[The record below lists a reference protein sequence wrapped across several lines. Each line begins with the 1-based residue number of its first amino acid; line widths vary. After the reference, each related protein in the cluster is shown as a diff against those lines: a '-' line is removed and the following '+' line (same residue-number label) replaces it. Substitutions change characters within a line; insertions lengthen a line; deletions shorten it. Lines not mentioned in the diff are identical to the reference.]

1 MGKPEIVSPG
11 GSYEKAIVAAKYWAD
26 AVYVWVPFLS
36 LRMRQNKIKDFD
48 LLKKTVDDLHKL
60 GKKAYL
66 TINIF
71 PRNIDIK
78 IIESTI
84 EKIADVWA
92 DSVIFSDPWVFVLLK
107 KYFKNKVKYHLSTQT
122 NTLNWMSVKF
132 WYDQGVDRIIL
143 ARELNI
149 KEILEIKQK
158 VSEIEL
164 EAFVHGA
171 MCMTYSGRCLLW
183 EYFAGRDWNKGEC
196 SHVCRY
202 KFNVYVEEEKRP
214 WKLLKV
220 EEDETGSFLFS
231 SKDLCTI
238 DHWKELIEA
247 IDAWKI
253 EWRSKSEFYVAATTL
268 AYSHLRDYWWQKRSE
283 EAWEVRRENPVNPV
297 LNPEILNLV
306 YQIPHRQYW
315 DGFLFNDLK
324 KNYPETEEI
333 ETTTKTEAWPL
344 PGHKNY
350 VWTLTD
356 ENFEKDG
363 KIYYGIAPKTNIFPG
378 DKFDVLDYEDVWKK
392 TKIIDVLNENKE
404 PVEKLTCNFKKAYV
418 CGENLRSWNILVK

>member
-1 MGKPEIVSPG
+1 MRKPEIVSPG
-11 GSYEKAIVAAKYWAD
+11 WSYEKAIVAAKYWAD

-36 LRMRQNKIKDFD
+36 LRMRQNKIKDFEM
-48 LLKKTVDDLHKL
+48 LKKTVDDLHKL

-71 PRNIDIK
+71 PRNLDIK

-84 EKIADVWA
+84 EKIAQVWA
-92 DSVIFSDPWVFVLLK
+92 DSVIFSDPGVFVLLK
-107 KYFKNKVKYHLSTQT
+107 KYFKDKVKYHLSTQT
-122 NTLNWMSVKF
+122 NTLNWMAVKF
-132 WYDQGVDRIIL
+132 WYDQWVDRIVL
-143 ARELNI
+143 ARELNV

-158 VSEIEL
+158 VPEVEL

-171 MCMTYSGRCLLW
+171 MCMTYSGRCLLG
-183 EYFAGRDWNKGEC
+183 EYFAGRDGNKWEC

-214 WKLLKV
+214 GKLLKV

-238 DHWKELIEA
+238 DHWKELVEA

-253 EWRSKSEFYVAATTL
+253 EWRSKSEFYVAATSL
-268 AYSHLRDYWWQKRSE
+268 AYSHLRDAYFEWFKP
-283 EAWEVRRENPVNPV
+283 NK
-297 LNPEILNLV
+297 EILDLV
-306 YQIPHRQYW
+306 YKIPHRQYW

-324 KNYPETEEI
+324 KNPPEAEEDCSLQ
-333 ETTTKTEAWPL
+333 TTTKTEAWPL
-344 PGHKNY
+344 PGHKLY

-356 ENFEKDG
+356 ETLEKDG
-363 KIYYGIAPKTNIFPG
+363 KTYFAISPKTNIFPN
-378 DKFDVLDYEDVWKK
+378 DEFEVLDPAKIWKK
-392 TKIIDVLNENKE
+392 TKIIDVLNDKWEK
-404 PVEKLTCNFKKAYV
+404 VEKLTCNFKKAYIL
-418 CGENLRSWNILVK
+418 GENLAPWDILVR

>member
-1 MGKPEIVSPG
+1 MREIVSPG
-11 GSYEKAIVAAKYWAD
+11 GSYQKAIVAAKYWAD
-26 AVYVWVPFLS
+26 AVYVGVPFLS

-71 PRNIDIK
+71 PRNLDIK

-84 EKIADVWA
+84 EKISDVGA
-92 DSVIFSDPWVFVLLK
+92 DSVIFSDPWVYMLLR
-107 KYFKNKVKYHLSTQT
+107 KYLKDKVKYHLSTQT
-122 NTLNWMSVKF
+122 NTLNWMAVKF
-132 WYDQGVDRIIL
+132 WLDQGVDRIVL
-143 ARELNI
+143 ARELNV
-149 KEILEIKQK
+149 KEILEIKEK
-158 VSEIEL
+158 VPQMEL

-183 EYFAGRDWNKGEC
+183 EYFSWRDWNKGEC

-214 WKLLKV
+214 GKLMKV
-220 EEDETGSFLFS
+220 EEDETWSFLFS

-238 DHWKELIEA
+238 DHGEDLVKA

-268 AYSHLRDYWWQKRSE
+268 AYTHLRDIY
-283 EAWEVRRENPVNPV
+283 ENGVEPNDQ
-297 LNPEILNLV
+297 ILNLV

-315 DGFLFNDLK
+315 DWFLFNDLK
-324 KNYPETEEI
+324 KNPPEAEE
-333 ETTTKTEAWPL
+333 EECSLQTTTKTEAGPL
-344 PGHKNY
+344 PGHKTY
-350 VWTLTD
+350 VGTITD
-356 ENFEKDG
+356 EVIEKNWRTYFA
-363 KIYYGIAPKTNIFPG
+363 ISPKNNIFPG
-378 DKFDVLDYEDVWKK
+378 DVFDVLDYEQVWKK
-392 TKIIDVLNENKE
+392 TKIYDVLNENWE
-404 PVEKLTCNFKKAYV
+404 SVDKLTCNFKKAYV
-418 CGENLRSWNILVK
+418 SGENLRPWDILVK

>member
-1 MGKPEIVSPG
+1 MREIVSPG
-11 GSYEKAIVAAKYWAD
+11 WSYEKAIVAAKYWAD

-48 LLKKTVDDLHKL
+48 LLKKTVNDLHKL

-84 EKIADVWA
+84 EKISDVWA
-92 DSVIFSDPWVFVLLK
+92 DSVIFSDPWVYMLLR
-107 KYFKNKVKYHLSTQT
+107 KYLKDKVKYHLSTQT
-122 NTLNWMSVKF
+122 NTLNWMAVQF
-132 WYDQGVDRIIL
+132 WADQGVDRIVL
-143 ARELNI
+143 ARELNVR
-149 KEILEIKQK
+149 EILEIKQK
-158 VSEIEL
+158 VPQMEL

-171 MCMTYSGRCLLW
+171 MCMTYSWRCLLW
-183 EYFAGRDWNKGEC
+183 EYFSWRDWNKWEC

-214 WKLLKV
+214 WKLMKV
-220 EEDETGSFLFS
+220 EEDETWSFLFS

-238 DHWKELIEA
+238 QHWKELVEV

-268 AYSHLRDYWWQKRSE
+268 AYSHLRDIYEKWVE
-283 EAWEVRRENPVNPV
+283 PNE
-297 LNPEILNLV
+297 EILNLV
-306 YQIPHRQYW
+306 YKIPHRQYW
-315 DGFLFNDLK
+315 DWFLFNELK
-324 KNYPETEEI
+324 KNPPESEEDCSLQ
-333 ETTTKTEAWPL
+333 TTTKTEAGPL

-350 VWTLTD
+350 IWTIKD
-356 ENFEKDG
+356 EFFEKNW
-363 KIYYGIAPKTNIFPG
+363 KIYYAITPKNNIFPG
-378 DKFDVLDYEDVWKK
+378 DEFDVLNPDQVWKK
-392 TKIIDVLNENKE
+392 TKIVDVLNENKE
-404 PVEKLTCNFKKAYV
+404 PIDKLTCNLRKAYIA
-418 CGENLRSWNILVK
+418 GTNLQPWDILVK